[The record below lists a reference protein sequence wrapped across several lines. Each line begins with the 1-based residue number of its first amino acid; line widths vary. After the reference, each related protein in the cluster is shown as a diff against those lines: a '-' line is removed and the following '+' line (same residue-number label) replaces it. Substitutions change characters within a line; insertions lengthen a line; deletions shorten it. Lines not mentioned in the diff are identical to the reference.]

1 MKMPATCALLLSI
14 VGAATAQTVP
24 PPVTPTTPVA
34 ADSVRKPTPPSAD
47 GQQGTMV
54 SPAVPEPQPAKVK
67 EKRKRTRMRTNPN
80 FPE

>member
-1 MKMPATCALLLSI
+1 MKMPAICVLLLI
-14 VGAATAQTVP
+14 VAGAATAQTVP
-24 PPVTPTTPVA
+24 PPVTPAAPVL

-47 GQQGTMV
+47 GQQGTMA
-54 SPAVPEPQPAKVK
+54 SPATAEPQPAKVK